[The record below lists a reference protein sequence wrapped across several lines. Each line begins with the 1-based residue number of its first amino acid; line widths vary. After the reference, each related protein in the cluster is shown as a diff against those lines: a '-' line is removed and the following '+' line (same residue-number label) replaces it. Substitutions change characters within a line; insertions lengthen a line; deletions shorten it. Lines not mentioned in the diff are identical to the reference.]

1 MQTLVIYD
9 IPSDKIRNKIA
20 DVCLD
25 YALSRIQFSA
35 FLGDMTANRCEE
47 LLKKIKRHLGTYEG
61 NVQVFPICDKCL
73 KQRKEVANKPRPA
86 GTKSTSKA
94 HDNDGK

>member
-9 IPSDKIRNKIA
+9 VPSNKLRNKIA

-25 YALSRIQFSA
+25 YALERIQLSA

-47 LLKKIKRHLGTYEG
+47 LLLKIKRHMGNKEG
-61 NVQVFPICDKCL
+61 NVQIFPVCEKCL
-73 KQRKEVANKPRPA
+73 KHRKQLINKKDDDSLP
-86 GTKSTSKA
+86 KSKTRRAKS
-94 HDNDGK
+94 NE

>member
-9 IPSDKIRNKIA
+9 VPDDKVRNKIA

-25 YALSRIQFSA
+25 YALERIQYSA
-35 FLGDMTANRCEE
+35 FIGDMNSNRCEE
-47 LLKKIKRHLGTYEG
+47 LLKKIKRHLGTKEG

-73 KQRKEVANKPRPA
+73 KQRKEAVNKPKIS
-86 GTKSTSKA
+86 GSSKA
-94 HDNDGK
+94 RGYDR